1 MSKQDYY
8 ETLGVARTASDADIK
23 KAYRRLAMKYHPD
36 RTKGDKG
43 AEEKFKAASAA
54 YEVLSDAQKR
64 RAYDQYG
71 HAGVDPSHGH
81 PGGAGGFGDMFSDIF
96 SDIFGAAAG
105 GGRSRGPARGS
116 DLRYNLELSLEEAV
130 HGSNVTIKVP
140 TYAACKTC
148 HGSGA
153 SPGSKPKTCDRCH
166 GQGQIRMQQ
175 GFFSLQQTCPSCH
188 GEGHI
193 ITDPCRPCRGQ
204 GRIQEEKKLHVK
216 IPPGVDNGDRI
227 RLNGEGEA
235 APHGGIAGDLYVEV
249 HLREHPIFHR
259 EAENLYCE
267 VPISFVTAALGG
279 ELEVP
284 TLSGRVK
291 LRIPS
296 ETQTGKIF
304 KIPGK
309 GVTSVRGNRPGD
321 LMCRVMVETPVD
333 LSRKQKELL
342 QEFAKETD
350 EKNSPRVSNWFT
362 RVKTFLEHMK
372 F

>member
-8 ETLGVARTASDADIK
+8 ETLGVARNASDADIK
-23 KAYRRLAMKYHPD
+23 KAYRRMAMKYHPD
-36 RTKGDKG
+36 RTEGDKS
-43 AEEKFKAASAA
+43 AEEKFKAATQA
-54 YEVLSDAQKR
+54 YEILCDPQKR

-81 PGGAGGFGDMFSDIF
+81 PGAGGAGGFGDMFNDIF
-96 SDIFGAAAG
+96 SDIFGG

-116 DLRYNLELSLEEAV
+116 DLRYNLELSLEDAV
-130 HGSNVTIKVP
+130 NGSHVTIQVP
-140 TYAACKTC
+140 TFSACKTC

-175 GFFSLQQTCPSCH
+175 GFFSLQQTCPTCR
-188 GEGHI
+188 GQGHI
-193 ITDPCRPCRGQ
+193 ITDPCRPCHGQ
-204 GRIQEEKKLHVK
+204 GRVQEEKKLQVK

-235 APHGGIAGDLYVEV
+235 APQGGVAGDLYVEV
-249 HLREHPIFHR
+249 HVREHPIFHR
-259 EAENLYCE
+259 EGENLYFE
-267 VPISFVTAALGG
+267 IPINFVTAALGG

-291 LRIPS
+291 LRVPP
-296 ETQTGKIF
+296 ETQTGKVF
-304 KIPGK
+304 KIAGK
-309 GVTSVRGNRPGD
+309 GVITVRRNRPGD
-321 LMCRVMVETPVD
+321 LMCRVIVETPVD
-333 LSRKQKELL
+333 LSRRQKEIL
-342 QEFAKETD
+342 QEFAKETED
-350 EKNSPRVSNWFT
+350 KNSPRVSHWFS
-362 RVKTFLEHMK
+362 RVRAFLEKMK